1 MQTQRRE
8 LNFKGQNVF
17 IGIDLHLLSWTVSIF
32 TEKLFHKKFDQ
43 PPRADVLRNYLDRNF
58 PNATYYSVYEA
69 GFSGFWA
76 HYSLLE
82 MGINNI
88 VVNAADVLTSQ
99 KEKIHKNNNVDS

>member
-43 PPRADVLRNYLDRNF
+43 PPRDCAEI
-58 PNATYYSVYEA
+58 T
-69 GFSGFWA
+69 
-76 HYSLLE
+76 
-82 MGINNI
+82 
-88 VVNAADVLTSQ
+88 
-99 KEKIHKNNNVDS
+99 